1 MSKSIEQMKKQLE
14 SALQLVQS
22 LEQKIGLDQNTH
34 ELQNIFKVTVE
45 QMHEGIQILDRQFHY
60 IFINDAAAKHGLKS
74 KTDLLDRK
82 MSEAYPGIENTD
94 FFKVMKNV
102 MTNRVPSQ
110 MENFFDYGDGR
121 KCWFQLYIEPHPVG
135 VLIRSIDITERKIV
149 EEQYR
154 HSQKMEAIGLLV
166 GGIAHDFNN
175 KLGVMTLFCEMALR
189 QVSDEQKKLKGYIM
203 NVMQAVQDSA
213 TLTKKLVAFGRK
225 QVLDLRVIDMNDL
238 ISQIRDS
245 LECVL
250 GETIELNY
258 HLASNLANMRV
269 DWSQMDQVILNLCIN
284 SRDAMPNGGTLTIE
298 TANVELDKDYCA
310 KRPNVI
316 PGDYVMLSISDNGI
330 GMNSEVQSRIFE
342 PFYTTKEVGKGTG
355 LGLSSVHGIVNQSRG
370 HIWVYS
376 EVGVGTTFKIY
387 FPRVDEA
394 KEEFKITNPLNRDF
408 QRGTETI
415 LLVEDDPLLRQA
427 FTETL
432 QGAGYAM
439 ITASSAEEAEILF
452 DKNKAKISLL
462 LSDVILPKKGGRQLA
477 IELKEVNPQLKVI
490 FVSGYTENSIVHHGV
505 LDEGFILLEKPIT
518 TIKLLSTIRQV
529 LEDKLFRG
537 VF

>member
-355 LGLSSVHGIVNQSRG
+355 L
-370 HIWVYS
+370 
-376 EVGVGTTFKIY
+376 
-387 FPRVDEA
+387 PRVDEA